1 MLRNGG
7 SRRIKAACRLLLA
20 AIFLLTPASADETPP
35 IDEAGVTKEGRLS
48 SVLSANRAELF
59 KYRRDKVRAIAAW
72 GLYPENYEPSDAVY
86 GKVADGEPWTK
97 SSGFHVSNPY
107 LLIITTPPERVTP
120 ITFWSAHDNKAGE
133 QQFFHE
139 GRRIRVVYKDTSA
152 NHWMN
157 WANSHPQEFEVRLWA
172 TNAHDAGFQYAMVD
186 TEKSSN
192 IDIAQSGQV
201 ARAPTRI
208 KSFFHYGENVSANNL
223 SPSDANMRVR
233 LANGYRQPTKIYVKL
248 WRQKPPTTSAPEN
261 YGYVIE
267 VRPNPNAADYER
279 PHPFEGFWIYHVIRW
294 LEKDISKIIVDILS
308 LALNILIPLGL
319 LMLGF
324 FIGRHKEKRHYQS
337 IRRREEALLHIPAT
351 TSWHHDTEREIEEV
365 RLVFGSTAVSVDYFK
380 RLLAFFRN
388 LIGGEVKAYGSLVDR
403 ARREAILRMKESY
416 PQSDAF
422 INCRLA
428 TSSITTGRSRRTAC
442 VEVIAYATALR
453 YRR

>member
-35 IDEAGVTKEGRLS
+35 IDEAGTETGALSLISDLFSGEMQEGFYYSR
-48 SVLSANRAELF
+48 VLPTNRAELLE
-59 KYRRDKVRAIAAW
+59 YRRDKVRAIAAW

-86 GKVADGEPWTK
+86 GKVADGERWTK
-97 SSGFHVSNPY
+97 PSGFYIANPY
-107 LLIITTPPERVTP
+107 LLIITTAPGSASP
-120 ITFWSAHDNKAGE
+120 ITFWAAHGGKAGE
-133 QQFFHE
+133 QQFFQE
-139 GRRIRVVYKDTSA
+139 ERRIRVVYKGVSA
-152 NHWMN
+152 NGWMER
-157 WANSHPQEFEVRLWA
+157 AQRRHSEVELVA
-172 TNAHDAGFQYAMVD
+172 PNARDAGFQYAMVD
-186 TEKSSN
+186 AAKSSN
-192 IDIAQSGQV
+192 INIAQSGQV
-201 ARAPTRI
+201 ARTPAPI
-208 KSFFHYGENVSANNL
+208 KSLFHYGENVGANNI
-223 SPSDANMRVR
+223 SQGGANMNIR
-233 LANGYRQPTKIYVKL
+233 LESGHARTTKIYVKL
-248 WRQKPPTTSAPEN
+248 WRQEPSTASAPED

-267 VRPNPNAADYER
+267 VHPNPDAGDYR
-279 PHPFEGFWIYHVIRW
+279 PFGWMRMPNF
-294 LEKDISKIIVDILS
+294 DIIS
-308 LALNILIPLGL
+308 LALNALIPLGL